1 MLFFYLLL
9 NLAFLPPSSDSVG
22 AVILTC
28 PTYPTVNLPTSLF
41 LLKRKPTTIVL
52 IIILL
57 NMVISKFLRKIKRPR
72 SQTPTFQ
79 DKKTLKR
86 NNFLLKNDI
95 CIKYLKFNITTNIYL
110 GKFRYINENMFM
122 NLQPITWVRNFQ
134 IRTQSING
142 SICISDNNRTRIYNF
157 ACSKKV

>member
-72 SQTPTFQ
+72 SQTPKLQ
-79 DKKTLKR
+79 DKKTFKR
-86 NNFLLKNDI
+86 NNFLLKNYMHKI
-95 CIKYLKFNITTNIYL
+95 FNITTNIYL
-110 GKFRYINENMFM
+110 DKLRYINENMFM
-122 NLQPITWVRNFQ
+122 NLQPITWVRNLHLGQ
-134 IRTQSING
+134 QQDQNI
-142 SICISDNNRTRIYNF
+142 
-157 ACSKKV
+157 